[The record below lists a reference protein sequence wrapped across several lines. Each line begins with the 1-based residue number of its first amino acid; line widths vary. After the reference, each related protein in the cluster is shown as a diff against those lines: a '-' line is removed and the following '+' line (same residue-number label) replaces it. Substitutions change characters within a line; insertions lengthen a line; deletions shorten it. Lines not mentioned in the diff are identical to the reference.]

1 MRWTVLFGL
10 AAWVVGFA
18 AAATAAPAAKPAH
31 KPSIEGLWAHN
42 YILVF
47 ESPANAPGLVV
58 TGDAEAKTIAAT
70 EIKQTSEFFIQGL
83 DPEVPALLAQSD
95 GLPVVRGE
103 RRSRI
108 LVEPADGKLPYRPQ
122 VRAQLSGPPPPD
134 PPNAFDDPER
144 RPNAER
150 CLVGIGQPPLSSLSF
165 AWVLQIL
172 KTPGA
177 VAIHAEYGDDVRVVP
192 ITDKHGPKTFISRLG
207 DSIGHWEDDTL
218 VVETI
223 GMPAGDSFRLAPMVL
238 ISEAAVVT
246 ERFTPVSD
254 KELLYQFTVN
264 DPKLYTAPWRAE
276 FSWHRTKK
284 QMYEHACHEGNYSL
298 SDELAGARY
307 LERTAKAA
315 TAAGT
320 R

>member
-1 MRWTVLFGL
+1 ML
-10 AAWVVGFA
+10 ACALALSAGVA
-18 AAATAAPAAKPAH
+18 AAGPPAKPTL
-31 KPSIEGLWAHN
+31 EGTWAHN

-47 ESPANAPGLVV
+47 ESPANAPSLVV
-58 TGDAEAKTIAAT
+58 ASPSEAKAVAAS
-70 EIKQTSEFFIQGL
+70 EIRETSAFFIQGL
-83 DPEVPALLAQSD
+83 DPEVPLLLSQSD

-144 RPNAER
+144 RPNADR

-165 AWVLQIL
+165 AYVLQIV
-172 KTPGA
+172 KTPGL

-192 ITDKHGPKTFISRLG
+192 ITDKHGSKTFTSRLG
-207 DSIGHWEDDTL
+207 DSIGHWEGDTL

-223 GMPAGDSFRLAPMVL
+223 GMPAGDSFRLAPIVL
-238 ISEAAVVT
+238 ISDAAVVT

-254 KELLYQFTVN
+254 NELLYRFTVN
-264 DPKLYTAPWRAE
+264 DPKLYTAPWTAE
-276 FSWHRTKK
+276 FSWYRTKK
-284 QMYEHACHEGNYSL
+284 LMYEHACHEGNYSL
-298 SDELAGARY
+298 PNELAGARY
-307 LERTAKAA
+307 QEARAKAA
-315 TAAGT
+315 AAPAGKPAS
-320 R
+320 